1 VSHHPT
7 PRESHLAHED
17 SRNELHAAQRLRD
30 AVRAE
35 EAARAE
41 ERRRIVERL
50 LHWASLLDPDDV
62 SRTSTTL
69 EKVAAVIRA
78 EGGAPA

>member
-1 VSHHPT
+1 
-7 PRESHLAHED
+7 
-17 SRNELHAAQRLRD
+17 
-30 AVRAE
+30 VRAE

-69 EKVAAVIRA
+69 EKVAAAIRA